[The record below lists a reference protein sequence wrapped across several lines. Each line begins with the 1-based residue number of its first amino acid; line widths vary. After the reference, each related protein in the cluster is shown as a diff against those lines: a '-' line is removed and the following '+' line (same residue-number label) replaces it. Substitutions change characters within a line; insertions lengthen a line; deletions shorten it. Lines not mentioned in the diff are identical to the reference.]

1 MAHLFVA
8 SPVSAILFYLFLLL
22 LLNSFSS
29 VSAYAPDSC
38 SAHFLPTIVLNF
50 IQFIV
55 TKYFHPKNLAAKQYD
70 AHCVSSWHLA
80 NTLGTLLCMQELP
93 NPQTKVDTNTN
104 HHCFCIVN
112 FSIFTLADSFT
123 RCPKMLDS
131 LNSTTTCA
139 STLPYLNNQIFE
151 TFERI

>member
-93 NPQTKVDTNTN
+93 NPQTKVDTNTS

-112 FSIFTLADSFT
+112 SIQYLLWLIVCP
-123 RCPKMLDS
+123 RCPKILDS

-139 STLPYLNNQIFE
+139 MLSTIFK
-151 TFERI
+151 